1 MGVSM
6 VKTNREH
13 LLEIGVIGE
22 VTNASVEVPYTT
34 SWDGKP
40 AVSMGR
46 GGIVYNVK
54 PGDPCFG
61 WAWGDKVEPGV
72 SLDGVGNDNAKGSFR
87 NFSCVGNAAKVVNGE
102 AKGGSGVVVGKVG
115 YIPGGGHHVVAHF
128 DDGTLEKLAIGDKVQ
143 VRSAGVGL
151 AFPDH
156 PGVRAVGLSPHLMD
170 GMVLEESKGNLV
182 VPVVKVV
189 PADYVGQG
197 SGGSPSE
204 ASNWDL
210 MTQSPDAVEYLKDLR
225 LGDLVL
231 LKDILSAWGRG
242 YYEGGSTVGVVSCGA
257 SGRLGQ
263 GIGVTVILTS
273 RGGEMLPKLDADAN
287 ISKYLGLGGD

>member
-1 MGVSM
+1 
-6 VKTNREH
+6 
-13 LLEIGVIGE
+13 
-22 VTNASVEVPYTT
+22 
-34 SWDGKP
+34 
-40 AVSMGR
+40 
-46 GGIVYNVK
+46 
-54 PGDPCFG
+54 
-61 WAWGDKVEPGV
+61 
-72 SLDGVGNDNAKGSFR
+72 
-87 NFSCVGNAAKVVNGE
+87 
-102 AKGGSGVVVGKVG
+102 
-115 YIPGGGHHVVAHF
+115 
-128 DDGTLEKLAIGDKVQ
+128 
-143 VRSAGVGL
+143 
-151 AFPDH
+151 
-156 PGVRAVGLSPHLMD
+156 
-170 GMVLEESKGNLV
+170 
-182 VPVVKVV
+182 PVVKVV